1 MDLKEGNEEKTGDGY
16 LGMNGKD
23 VEINDESDEI

>member
-1 MDLKEGNEEKTGDGY
+1 MKEGDEEKKGDGY